1 MRTLRKALNLPVDT
15 LPNHWPNEHASRTS
29 QMFFTDSGY
38 SSKAN
43 PQSGE
48 AMQSFTASRNGNDAS
63 YSAALGFESSFRVK
77 TSPISVEFN
86 SQEQQQ
92 NSSKLYER
100 SLKSSLDESETKR
113 MLLLEKL
120 REAHLAIQVH
130 ANGFFIYSKCYCS
143 NFNFYFLHYIMPSW
157 FLPRECKLHV
167 PCTNQRSL
175 QKKLLY
181 LFSEIHI
188 IRLLYE

>member
-15 LPNHWPNEHASRTS
+15 LPKTCGLTSNHWPNEHSSRTS
-29 QMFFTDSGY
+29 QVFLTDSGY
-38 SSKAN
+38 SSKTN

-48 AMQSFTASRNGNDAS
+48 VMQSVTASRNGDAVYSGSS
-63 YSAALGFESSFRVK
+63 YSAALGLESSFNVK
-77 TSPISVEFN
+77 TSPVSVELN
-86 SQEQQQ
+86 SREHRQ

-130 ANGFFIYSKCYCS
+130 VNMMLSKSIFC
-143 NFNFYFLHYIMPSW
+143 
-157 FLPRECKLHV
+157 
-167 PCTNQRSL
+167 
-175 QKKLLY
+175 
-181 LFSEIHI
+181 LF
-188 IRLLYE
+188 